1 MRFLLML
8 AIVISTLYAVNFQL
22 PSQQYIAS
30 GGVVDMAV
38 ENHRLYCATGTGSVD
53 IFDLQSAKLVEKIT
67 VGKITDFMG
76 DIIDSKVY
84 SVDVLEGK
92 VVLLSQGA
100 KGFRRVHIY
109 ENGKLDEVIS
119 VDEKLYISK
128 VAFLE
133 SDKLLFGML
142 SSEIIA
148 YDLGMQKMIYREQ
161 VSSSKFSDFALNETK
176 SEVVTADESGDLKIH
191 STRDGRW
198 LKTLAGQNLDNVF
211 QVDYKNG
218 MIATAGQDRRV
229 VVYDTK
235 AGTSYYKT
243 APFLI
248 YGVGLSPSGSLVAYA
263 SDEQNNVT
271 VFNTATQST
280 LGYYGGNK
288 MTLSKIL
295 FINEK
300 EFLVSSDD
308 NTVNRYKIK

>member
-1 MRFLLML
+1 MRLLLIL
-8 AIVISTLYAVNFQL
+8 AIAISSLYAVNFQL
-22 PSQQYIAS
+22 PSQQYVAS
-30 GGVVDMAV
+30 GGVVDLAV
-38 ENHRLYCATGTGSVD
+38 ENHRLYCATGTGGVD
-53 IFDLQSAKLVEKIT
+53 VFDLQSAKLVEKIT

-128 VAFLE
+128 VAFLGRGR
-133 SDKLLFGML
+133 LLLGML
-142 SSEIIA
+142 SSEIIV
-148 YDLGMQKMIYREQ
+148 YDLGTQKMIYRKQ
-161 VSSSKFSDFALNETK
+161 VSSSKFSDFALNESK
-176 SEVVTADESGDLKIH
+176 SEVVIADESGDLKIH
-191 STRDGRW
+191 STREGTL
-198 LKTLAGQNLDNVF
+198 LKTLSGQNLDNVF
-211 QVDYKNG
+211 QVDYKHG

-229 VVYDTK
+229 VVYNTRTNT
-235 AGTSYYKT
+235 AYYKT

-248 YGVGLSPSGSLVAYA
+248 YSVGLSPSGTFVAYA

-271 VFNTATQST
+271 VFKTATQST
-280 LGYYGGNK
+280 VGYYGGNK